1 MLCTV
6 WCRERGNICERRFT
20 CHFRLSVY
28 LSPPGRRPVLQ
39 AVPVSVPHG
48 GWVDET
54 ERDHICQP
62 VVAWIKTR
70 IAVSLKLLCLFV
82 HTWMSV
88 LKGRKQHYDYYKLW
102 LYWCLVGSGWGL
114 HIVSQSHCV
123 PGLLCPRPSV
133 SLSHCV
139 PGQYVPV
146 LLCPSPVIYYYY
158 WSLLYSPILRSGA
171 YTLCSHVILHEWIA
185 LHSVFL
191 NIHWSG
197 VLRALAWL
205 VPHETAAI
213 SACSVYTIQ
222 PCTMSLHAKP
232 HA

>member
-1 MLCTV
+1 MQGKGEYLRAQIYMPLSFV
-6 WCRERGNICERRFT
+6 F
-20 CHFRLSVY
+20 LSV
-28 LSPPGRRPVLQ
+28 STRAVLR

-62 VVAWIKTR
+62 VVTWIKTC

-102 LYWCLVGSGWGL
+102 YWCLVGSGWGL
-114 HIVSQSHCV
+114 PIVSQSYCV
-123 PGLLCPRPSV
+123 P
-133 SLSHCV
+133 V
-139 PGQYVPV
+139 P
-146 LLCPSPVIYYYY
+146 LCPSPVIYYYY
-158 WSLLYSPILRSGA
+158 WLLLHSAILRSGPDA
-171 YTLCSHVILHEWIA
+171 LRSHVILHEWIVLNSA
-185 LHSVFL
+185 FL
-191 NIHWSG
+191 NIHRSG
-197 VLRALAWL
+197 VLTALAWL

-213 SACSVYTIQ
+213 SVHSVYTIQ

-232 HA
+232 HP